1 MIHSS
6 EPNINTLKQIRQ
18 DLYSAESTDENLK
31 KIAGAVPR
39 RNDVGTSPLLGQKLE
54 GK

>member
-31 KIAGAVPR
+31 KIKAVEAQIKRHEAETP
-39 RNDVGTSPLLGQKLE
+39 VK
-54 GK
+54 K